1 MCAYMCKCVYVCIC
15 MCVHVQSANSMEHY
29 MYLCTEWTY
38 FNSSLLIKE
47 SLQNEAIRSMVVK
60 ILTTNSSL
68 VNGTSNTTQM

>member
-1 MCAYMCKCVYVCIC
+1 MCVCVCVC
-15 MCVHVQSANSMEHY
+15 MCRVPILWDTTFSY